1 MAKIQVKFGA
11 TEQLFAMLQ
20 AESKDTGESRSS
32 IIRRRVYE
40 SYMRE
45 LIENEKQQES
55 KDE

>member
-1 MAKIQVKFGA
+1 MAKIQVKFGV

-40 SYMRE
+40 SYARE
-45 LIENEKQQES
+45 LIENEKQENKQ
-55 KDE
+55 DE